1 MSQTINTKIIITDFT
16 NLIDINKKY
25 TCKELLNILNK
36 VYNDVNKIT
45 KKVPTKYNLYVK
57 DNMTKTKKE
66 FPDYSRQDLMRKIG
80 ERWKLE
86 KNSDIEEKNSD
97 IEKKKS
103 DIEENNL
110 DIEENNSDIEKK
122 NSDIEENNLDI
133 EENKSDIT
141 PTSKSEQ
148 RLTKI
153 LLESKTKRKK
163 DKK

>member
-1 MSQTINTKIIITDFT
+1 MSQTMNTKTIITDFT

-25 TCKELLNILNK
+25 NSKELVNILNK

-45 KKVPTKYNLYVK
+45 KKVPTKYNIYVK

-97 IEKKKS
+97 IEEKNSDIEEKKS
-103 DIEENNL
+103 DIEE
-110 DIEENNSDIEKK
+110 K
-122 NSDIEENNLDI
+122 NSDIEEK
-133 EENKSDIT
+133 KSDIT
-141 PTSKSEQ
+141 PSTQ
-148 RLTKI
+148 RLTKT
-153 LLESKTKRKK
+153 LLENKTKRKK